1 MFYRVPI
8 LKHTFVSIIKM
19 GIGLVSKVSYIELKG
34 YQFKLHCACAG
45 LGTQLRYEALV
56 TRQAGNFGCVE
67 LSCRRWPKFGYG
79 VAKYLTKNL
88 NKIML
93 KIEWKGYVSAWILYL
108 SCFGAR
114 KILAIPLIVRPFLP
128 FRNVRICFMI
138 GSHMQGSNLMQDLG
152 KEVYKTKNNIFIV
165 RRLTPN
171 TPEPLVF
178 TRNNKVFRHLIVNR
192 NCCGA
197 RFSVH

>member
-1 MFYRVPI
+1 
-8 LKHTFVSIIKM
+8 
-19 GIGLVSKVSYIELKG
+19 
-34 YQFKLHCACAG
+34 
-45 LGTQLRYEALV
+45 
-56 TRQAGNFGCVE
+56 
-67 LSCRRWPKFGYG
+67 
-79 VAKYLTKNL
+79 
-88 NKIML
+88 
-93 KIEWKGYVSAWILYL
+93 
-108 SCFGAR
+108 
-114 KILAIPLIVRPFLP
+114 
-128 FRNVRICFMI
+128 
-138 GSHMQGSNLMQDLG
+138 MQGSNLMQDLG